1 MIREVLEGL
10 AHMHSQGAIHRDL
23 KPENLLLMSAN
34 RGEEGYLEIKIADF
48 GLSYVGDKGRSLKTI
63 CGTPDYIAPEVLR
76 GVGASF
82 EADIWSLGVL
92 VCEIISGKTPFH
104 HENP

>member
-48 GLSYVGDKGRSLKTI
+48 GLSK
-63 CGTPDYIAPEVLR
+63 
-76 GVGASF
+76 
-82 EADIWSLGVL
+82 
-92 VCEIISGKTPFH
+92 IISPK
-104 HENP
+104 